1 MARIT
6 LRRDSSSVMAGLI
19 PAIYVFPA
27 EASIK
32 AWMAGINPAMTS
44 KMRPHLTAW
53 RYAMR
58 R

>member
-44 KMRPHLTAW
+44 
-53 RYAMR
+53 
-58 R
+58 